1 MDTDRLEAFSDG
13 VFAIAITLLILE
25 VRVPGGQ
32 HTLAH
37 RLGQAWPGYLG
48 YAISFTV
55 IGIMW
60 ANHHVVFRLIARA
73 DHLIVLA
80 NLLFLLF
87 VAFIPFPTKV
97 LGDELGHGTSADKH
111 TAVVFY
117 GAVFTVTAITYN
129 LLWRSA
135 AKRPRFLLAGSQ
147 EQAAIISRRFNAGP
161 PSYLVATLAG
171 LISVPLSLALYG
183 ALAVFY
189 VVTTLREVRLD

>member
-1 MDTDRLEAFSDG
+1 MDTNRLEAFSDG

-25 VRVPGGQ
+25 VKVPGGDEG
-32 HTLAH
+32 LAH
-37 RLGQAWPGYLG
+37 RLLHAWPGYLG
-48 YAISFTV
+48 YVISFAV

-60 ANHHVVFRLIARA
+60 ANHHNIFRLIGRC
-73 DHLIVLA
+73 DHVMVLA

-97 LGDELGHGTSADKH
+97 LGDELGHGTAADQR

-135 AKRPRFLLAGSQ
+135 AMRPRFLAEGA
-147 EQAAIISRRFNAGP
+147 EENAAIVSRRFNAGP

-171 LISVPLSLALYG
+171 LINIALSLALYG

-189 VVTTLREVRLD
+189 VVTTLREVSYE